1 MRRGNKRKF
10 GRPRKQRQ
18 ALEKGLVTAL
28 IEHGKITTTEAKAK
42 LLRVVADRLVSTA
55 RKDTLASRRQ
65 LRQILGEKAVQ
76 KLTREVAPS
85 LSSRQG
91 GYTRLTR
98 LGQRNSDGAAMTVVE
113 FIL

>member
-18 ALEKGLVTAL
+18 ALEKGLITAL
-28 IEHGKITTTEAKAK
+28 IAHGHITTTEAKAK
-42 LLRVVADRLVSTA
+42 NLRIVADRLVTTA
-55 RKDTLASRRQ
+55 KKNTLASRRQ

-76 KLTREVAPS
+76 KLVGEVTPAFA
-85 LSSRQG
+85 SRQG

-98 LGQRNSDGAAMTVVE
+98 LGRRDSDGAPMVVVE
-113 FIL
+113 FTS